1 MGGHHAFQDISTF
14 NKSRMICGSQ
24 PNIDLNQ
31 PIFHGFREN
40 FEAIVQKTDIPKP
53 FRSSGF

>member
-1 MGGHHAFQDISTF
+1 
-14 NKSRMICGSQ
+14 MICGSQ